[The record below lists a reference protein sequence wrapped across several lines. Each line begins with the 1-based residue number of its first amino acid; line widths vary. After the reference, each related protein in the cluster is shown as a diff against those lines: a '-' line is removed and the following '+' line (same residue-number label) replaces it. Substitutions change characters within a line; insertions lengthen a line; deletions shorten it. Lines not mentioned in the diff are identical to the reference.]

1 MRSKLDESVLYGL
14 YMSLIRDIGV
24 DFTEQGYNNFIKQ
37 VRTAFKRGVID
48 LSNQQISASVL
59 TNLTKVFGIATNAR
73 KLNLYGNLIADHGL
87 SSVIQLL
94 LTYPSITVL
103 DIGCNNLTNQ
113 GMSAIL
119 DIIRN
124 TNITSLQLGAA
135 GLPWHK
141 NTFSLKS
148 LRELFEELLI
158 TSKIKCLGLSGIPF
172 TARKGSRRYS
182 IVAEFTEFIR
192 QYDVL
197 HTLSISDCSLLVH
210 DAEKIFLQGLS
221 KNTGIHVLDVSL
233 NKLPDQLG
241 VDFSSNLAY
250 MNGLRS
256 INLSNCDLSDT
267 ACSAIA
273 SALKYSKL
281 ISLNLSK
288 NNIATSGFIDILN
301 VLCSNTKLTVLD
313 VSFNLI
319 GPDVSKLLGVFLQ
332 KNGVLAELD
341 LSGNPIG
348 DAGAFSIAN
357 AIKLNEGLTSLSLST
372 CRISDTGAISLA
384 DALKD
389 NENLI
394 AFRLS
399 NNFIT
404 RDAGYVLIE
413 HLRKNEKL
421 KVLDL
426 SSNQIDHLVIKAAHE
441 ICQRNTHIEQ
451 EAGTQHL
458 KREIIQLSI
467 QRTKIPEAKSR
478 LDSIS
483 SKLDSIDDSIITTKI
498 ELENII
504 RDSNAKIDD
513 LQKRIHSKEN
523 DISMAIEEMKSQ
535 EIEHEK
541 QITQGLELVDET
553 KKKTELEKMRAD
565 EAEKGLAA
573 LENEIRAQ
581 EDEFLSVKD
590 NLSRQIEHM
599 KAETQRIMSLMED
612 NELVKGFNLEAQESI
627 PVFIVDQI
635 SQERSQQVT
644 SLRGKASKRP
654 RKSKKR

>member
-24 DFTEQGYNNFIKQ
+24 DFTEHGYNNFIKQ

-389 NENLI
+389 NKNLI

-421 KVLDL
+421 KMLDL

-590 NLSRQIEHM
+590 NLSSQIEHM

>member
-590 NLSRQIEHM
+590 NLSSQIEHM

>member
-103 DIGCNNLTNQ
+103 DVGCNNLTNQ

-421 KVLDL
+421 KMLDL

-504 RDSNAKIDD
+504 RDSNTKIDD

-590 NLSRQIEHM
+590 NLSSQIEHM